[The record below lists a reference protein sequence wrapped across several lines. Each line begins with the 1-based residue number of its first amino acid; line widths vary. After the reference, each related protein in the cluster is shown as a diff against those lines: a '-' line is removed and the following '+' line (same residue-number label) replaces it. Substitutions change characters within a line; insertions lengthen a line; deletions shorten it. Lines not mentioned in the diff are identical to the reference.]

1 MPAPTG
7 FTLITA
13 AKIQNA
19 SGKLLA
25 SGRVSFFP
33 VNSAGRGLSALA
45 GGGGMMSQTAVT
57 FLVVN
62 GAITTD
68 LYGAVAQLADTTLTN
83 PVNIGYRV
91 TVTDSTGYEIQG
103 PGYELVQP
111 SGPTWS
117 LDTAVPSQPLLV
129 TTSIVAG
136 TGSSTRPSTLAI
148 TDTVTSNLSV
158 LLFVNGTREL
168 IGLGSSSGTAAAI
181 VFVDTTNSASHYKLT
196 TANGAL
202 TLTSVSI
209 GVAGVAGYPMIDT
222 VSGANVTLQVTGGSL
237 TQVAA

>member
-13 AKIQNA
+13 AKIKNA
-19 SGKLLA
+19 SGTLLA

-45 GGGGMMSQTAVT
+45 GGGGMMTQTAVT

-68 LYGAVAQLADTTLTN
+68 LFGAVAQLADTTLTN

-111 SGPTWS
+111 SGATWS

-129 TTSIVAG
+129 TTSIVTGGG
-136 TGSSTRPSTLAI
+136 TTRPSTLAI

-158 LLFVNGTREL
+158 LLFVNGAREV

-209 GVAGVAGYPMIDT
+209 AVAGVAGYPMIDT
-222 VSGANVTLQVTGGSL
+222 VSGANVTLQVTGGAL
-237 TQVAA
+237 MQVAA